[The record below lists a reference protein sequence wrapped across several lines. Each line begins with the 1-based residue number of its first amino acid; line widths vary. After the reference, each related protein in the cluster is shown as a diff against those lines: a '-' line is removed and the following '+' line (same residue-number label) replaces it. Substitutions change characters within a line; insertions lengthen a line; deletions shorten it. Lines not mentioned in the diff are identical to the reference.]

1 LQKRKGFI
9 LANQFKSKK
18 QIVYEQLRKEILEG
32 IYLPGTRLV
41 IDEQATRLGV
51 SQIPIREAVHQLESD
66 GFVSIAQH
74 IGATITDLDA
84 NFIYEVFALLE
95 SMEVICSR
103 TACRVITEKQLEE
116 LGNLIDAMDKTID
129 DPNRW
134 SQQNKQ
140 MHLFLCDVAGTEL
153 VRKMMLKVF
162 DHWDRLRFHYLKNV
176 LGHRI
181 QDAQAEHKQIFEA
194 LSHRD
199 EDNVE
204 RIVRLHNQ
212 GALQSYIKHLQS
224 HGHLEAV

>member
-1 LQKRKGFI
+1 MQKCKGFI
-9 LANQFKSKK
+9 LANRFKSKK

-32 IYLPGTRLV
+32 IHPPGTRLV

-74 IGATITDLDA
+74 VGATVTDLDA

-116 LGNLIDAMDKTID
+116 LGNLIDAMDETIG

-140 MHLFLCDVAGTEL
+140 MHLFLCDVAGTAL

-194 LSHRD
+194 LSRRD
-199 EDNVE
+199 EDDVE

-224 HGHLEAV
+224 QGHLEVG

>member
-1 LQKRKGFI
+1 MQKRKGFI